1 MAPRT
6 FFPLAFL
13 VSCLAAPGVPAAE
26 GAGDTRLALRTAAT
40 LYEGIQEVTL
50 DNGLR
55 VYLKPV
61 PGSPVVTTMV
71 AYKVGSAD
79 ENLDSTGLSHYLE
92 HLMFKGTDR
101 LLPGDIDRITYRN
114 GGANN
119 AYTGEDYTIFHF
131 DFPYDRWEAALRIE
145 ADRMRNLRID
155 ERHEFEQEKGTV
167 INELMRNEDEPW
179 DLEMKA
185 ILPLL
190 FGKTAPYGHPIIGE
204 REHVRAATAEIIKG
218 HYDRWYHPNNASL
231 VVCGGFDPD
240 RALAAIRKHFGSIP
254 RAKLPPRKDLV
265 AVKRDRPAHLEIPS
279 KFAVARLLMGYNTVR
294 SGDPDYPV
302 LAVLEGLLA
311 GGKTGRLY
319 KAMVEGAENAL
330 AVSAGNNGG
339 RYPGWFAIQVEV
351 QPGKEPEAVE
361 KMLLAEVQKL
371 RDAPPAE
378 AELKRVQRT
387 ILANALFARESPHG
401 LADTIAQG
409 VTTNDLEYLKNYLPS
424 ILAVTPADV
433 QRVARKYFDPS
444 ARVVVW
450 SLPPKEEK
458 SGKEGGQPVP
468 PKRKAGRAALF
479 PSPHRGR
486 GVGGEGAAFS
496 LRKARRVELPNGLVL
511 LLYEDHRLPLFV
523 ADAEVHDT
531 RLSEPA
537 GKAGL
542 AALTGS
548 LLDEGT
554 TKHTGE
560 QIAAM
565 IENVG
570 GTLASSSGG
579 GGVRVLAPDRKLGLG
594 LLLECLMSP
603 SFPREAFERKKK
615 QLLGEIEEAR
625 TKPELRA
632 HQAFLAAV
640 YGSHP
645 LGRPRTGTAKTVEPL
660 TAEDCAAFHK
670 EVFAPNRTTL
680 AVAGDFD
687 SEEIIDLV
695 KAQTKDWKKEPPA
708 PEPPAVAFPDHFT
721 QKIVT
726 MPQAAQLHFFLGHVG
741 IRRDNPDYYK
751 LLVMDHVLGT
761 GPGFTDRLSGRLRDR
776 EGLAYTVT
784 AAITPSAGRQPGTFT
799 AYIGTDNDNFARV
812 KKEFLEELNR
822 IRDEKPTDQ
831 EVADAKTYLLGNLL
845 LQFTTDAGIAGQ
857 LLKIDSNHL
866 GFDYLDD
873 YRKAV
878 SAVTPQDV
886 QAVARK
892 YLDPARM
899 VLVAAGAIDGT
910 GKPLGKAPPPRR

>member
-1 MAPRT
+1 MAPRL

-13 VSCLAAPGVPAAE
+13 FSCLAAPAAGAAE
-26 GAGDTRLALRTAAT
+26 GAGDARLALRTAAA
-40 LYEGIQEVTL
+40 LYEGIRVETL

-61 PGSPVVTTMV
+61 PGSPIVTTMV

-79 ENLDSTGLSHYLE
+79 EDLDSTGLSHYLE
-92 HLMFKGTDR
+92 HLMFKGTEQ

-114 GGANN
+114 GGTNN

-131 DFPYDRWEAALRIE
+131 DFPYDRWEDALRIE

-155 ERHEFEQEKGTV
+155 ERHEFQQEKGAV

-179 DLEMKA
+179 DLEVKA

-190 FGKTAPYGHPIIGE
+190 FGKTSPYGHPIIGE
-204 REHVRAATAEIIKG
+204 REHVKAATAEIIKG
-218 HYDRWYHPNNASL
+218 HYDKWYHPNNASL

-240 RALAAIRKHFGSIP
+240 QALAAIRKHFGSIP
-254 RAKLPPRKDLV
+254 RAKLPPRKELPV
-265 AVKRDRPAHLEIPS
+265 VKLERPGRLEMVS
-279 KFAVARLLMGYNTVR
+279 KFAVARLLVGYNTVR
-294 SGDPDYPV
+294 RGDPDYPV
-302 LAVLEGLLA
+302 LTVLSGLLS

-330 AVSAGNNGG
+330 SVNTDNSGG
-339 RYPGWFAIQVEV
+339 RYPGWFSIQVEV
-351 QPGKEPEAVE
+351 VPGKEPQAVE

-371 RDAPPAE
+371 LDGPSAE
-378 AELKRVQRT
+378 AELKRVQRG

-401 LADTIAQG
+401 LADSIAQG
-409 VTTNDLEYLKNYLPS
+409 VTTNNLEFLKNYLPS

-433 QRVARKYFDPS
+433 QRVARKYFAPQE
-444 ARVVVW
+444 RVVVW

-458 SGKEGGQPVP
+458 GGKEGGKPAP
-468 PKRKAGRAALF
+468 PKRKAIHADKPAEG
-479 PSPHRGR
+479 
-486 GVGGEGAAFS
+486 GAAFS
-496 LRKARRVELPNGLVL
+496 LRKTRRVELPNGLVL

-523 ADAEVHDT
+523 AEAEVHDV
-531 RLSEPA
+531 RLYEPA

-542 AALTGS
+542 AALTGA

-560 QIAAM
+560 QIAEA
-565 IENVG
+565 IEDVG
-570 GTLASSSGG
+570 GTLSLSSGG

-603 SFPREAFERKKK
+603 SFPKEAFARDKER
-615 QLLGEIEEAR
+615 QLGEIEDAQTQPETRAR
-625 TKPELRA
+625 
-632 HQAFLAAV
+632 QAYLAAV

-645 LGRPRTGTAKTVEPL
+645 LGRPRLGTVETVKPL

-670 EVFAPNRTTL
+670 EVFTPNHTTL
-680 AVAGDFD
+680 AVVGDFD

-695 KAQTKDWKKEPPA
+695 KAQTRDWKKGPPA
-708 PEPPAVAFPDHFT
+708 PEAPKVSRPEKFS
-721 QKIVT
+721 QKILT
-726 MPQAAQLHFFLGHVG
+726 MPGAAQLHFFLGHAG

-751 LLVMDHVLGT
+751 LLVMDYVLGT
-761 GPGFTDRLSGRLRDR
+761 GPGFTDRLSSRLRDR

-784 AAITPSAGRQPGTFT
+784 ATVTPSADRQEGTFT

-831 EVADAKTYLLGNLL
+831 EVSDAKTYLLGNLL
-845 LQFTTDAGIAGQ
+845 SKFTNGADIAGQ
-857 LLKIDSNHL
+857 LLMIERNHL

-878 SAVTPQDV
+878 AAVTPADV
-886 QAVARK
+886 QAAARK

-899 VLVAAGAIDGT
+899 VLVAAGAIDGN
-910 GKPLGKAPPPRR
+910 GQPLLKAPAPKR